1 MGGYLKDPTGARRVW
16 PFTCH
21 GTVDRDGLE
30 KMRDQ
35 LWAEAVHRFKSGAP
49 WWLETPELE
58 ALATAE
64 QTARFVVDAW
74 EAPIREWLGDR
85 TDTTIWELLEHALG
99 LPREAWTQ
107 GAQNRVAAILTR
119 LSFGRHRPRTP
130 NGRQNRYLREP
141 TSREKSAAI
150 G

>member
-1 MGGYLKDPTGARRVW
+1 MVE
-16 PFTCH
+16 
-21 GTVDRDGLE
+21 RDGLE

-35 LWAEAVHRFKSGAP
+35 LWAEAVYRFKSGAR

-99 LPREAWTQ
+99 LPPEAWTQ
-107 GAQNRVAAILTR
+107 SAQNRVAAILTR
-119 LSFGRHRPRTP
+119 RRRFDSHRPRTP
-130 NGRQNRYLREP
+130 DGRRQNRYWREP
-141 TSREKSAAI
+141 TPREKSA
-150 G
+150 GRG